1 MKGGRESQRNALLSG
16 ALKVESRQS
25 TKGSDVPSVK
35 TCLVA
40 LGIALALFV
49 LLAAD
54 VTNAG
59 PLTLLD
65 ARISVWLHTNKGPG
79 LIEFFL
85 WVSKLHSNW
94 SVTIVTT
101 AIAIYFWSRG
111 LNYWI
116 LIWAVSVWGGMLLN
130 VILKLLFARPRVH
143 FDDPIVTLHTFSFPS
158 GHTMLATV
166 FYGTLC
172 VFAFSRMRSQKVR
185 GLVVLLSVFMIALV
199 GFSRMY
205 LGAHYLTDV
214 LGAMAEGVGWI
225 SLSLLFV
232 TAIRRQRINLS

>member
-1 MKGGRESQRNALLSG
+1 VCLL
-16 ALKVESRQS
+16 VI
-25 TKGSDVPSVK
+25 
-35 TCLVA
+35 
-40 LGIALALFV
+40 GIALVVFL

-59 PLTLLD
+59 PLTLID
-65 ARISVWLHTNKGPG
+65 ARLSVWLHTNKSPG

-94 SVTIVTT
+94 CVTFATS
-101 AIAIYFWSRG
+101 AIAVYFWSKR
-111 LNYWI
+111 LRYWI
-116 LIWAVSVWGGMLLN
+116 LIWAISVWGGMLLN
-130 VILKLLFARPRVH
+130 VALKLLFARPRAH
-143 FDDPIVTLHTFSFPS
+143 FEDPIVTLHTFSFPS
-158 GHTMLATV
+158 GHTILATV

-172 VFAFSRMRSQKVR
+172 VFAFSSTRSHKVHA
-185 GLVVLLSVFMIALV
+185 LLVLLSLFMIALV

-214 LGAMAEGVGWI
+214 LGAIAEGAAWI

-232 TAIRRQRINLS
+232 GAVRRKRNSI